1 MKIRTF
7 FMLLLLGTGF
17 FASAQVAPI
26 AQLTVQGGGK
36 AIFIH
41 DFTGIPIVQ
50 TNETYTAINPI
61 DHTQLWAVD
70 RNKTTAALES
80 VGGEGTDDYVD
91 FFNTPF
97 AFFNGSIL
105 NVLTGQV
112 LVDGEKEE
120 IKSFS
125 TFYIIPAAELV
136 LVELYAKGKIRLYG
150 LDPFTSEMKWGVDL
164 REMSGLGQ
172 VVASAETS
180 GAAPYVIPP
189 LLTANGDLLYHNDK
203 YLASV
208 DLKSG
213 QLKWNNKLDP
223 GYIFQNDDATKLLVA
238 EKRGGLGG
246 MMTLPTDGGA
256 PNKFSKT
263 LYLLDAD
270 TGESLWSK
278 GDSKMDGNIEFIMPY
293 DDGYI
298 VVHDAGFNIFDYTPG
313 KSAEGR
319 WKKDYAEKDVRDI
332 VVEDEGLMVYF
343 KNRRVLIDPATG
355 EDIWKK
361 AEKLD
366 KEPSAYL
373 MAWRSRRTQV
383 GDHYFYTQ
391 GGNIY
396 VNAGKGTSSY
406 PYDAYDYDADSKLLV
421 ITNYD
426 ETNGASIKVG
436 PWTHSAR
443 AINMETGANKR
454 TTYGIRKEVESV
466 DKVANGYFFYNDRGF
481 ALLNFDGNDWSE
493 VTWKYYPDPSRGE
506 RFLKGAVMSV
516 ALAGAQVRNGLGG
529 SSAVISN
536 DDAAIGRYEAR
547 QSALDSGNDVANEM
561 VKRRRVGR
569 VENDFGY
576 FFAGNDD
583 NQLVLFKVDKN
594 TGEEVKQYPFDDNQP
609 VYEIDSAYGQLYYLV
624 DDQLKIFAL

>member
-1 MKIRTF
+1 M
-7 FMLLLLGTGF
+7 
-17 FASAQVAPI
+17 
-26 AQLTVQGGGK
+26 
-36 AIFIH
+36 
-41 DFTGIPIVQ
+41 
-50 TNETYTAINPI
+50 
-61 DHTQLWAVD
+61 
-70 RNKTTAALES
+70 
-80 VGGEGTDDYVD
+80 
-91 FFNTPF
+91 
-97 AFFNGSIL
+97 NGSIL

-112 LVDGEKEE
+112 LVDGVKDE

-125 TFYIIPAAELV
+125 TFYIIPEAELI
-136 LVELYAKGKIRLYG
+136 LVELYAKGKVRLYG
-150 LDPFTSEMKWGVDL
+150 LDPFTSEMKWDVDL

-172 VVASAETS
+172 AVASAETS
-180 GAAPYVIPP
+180 SPAPYVIPP

-208 DLKSG
+208 DLTSG

-223 GYIFQNDDATKLLVA
+223 GYIFQNEDATKLLIA

-246 MMTLPTDGGA
+246 MMTMPTAGGA

-263 LYLLDAD
+263 LYLLDAN

-293 DDGYI
+293 DNGYI

-319 WKKDYAEKDVRDI
+319 WKKDYSEKDVRDI
-332 VVEDEGLMVYF
+332 VVEEEGLMVYF
-343 KNRRVLIDPATG
+343 KNRRILIDPATG

-366 KEPSAYL
+366 KEPAAYL
-373 MAWRSRRTQV
+373 MAWRSRQTQV
-383 GDHYFYTQ
+383 GDNYFYTQ
-391 GGNIY
+391 GGKIY
-396 VNAGKGTSSY
+396 VNVGRGTASY
-406 PYDAYDYDADSKLLV
+406 AYDAYDYNADTKMLV
-421 ITNYD
+421 FTNFDD
-426 ETNGASIKVG
+426 ENAAAIKVG

-443 AINMETGANKR
+443 AINMETGDSER
-454 TTYGIRKEVESV
+454 TTYGIRKEVQSV
-466 DKVANGYFFYNDRGF
+466 DKVENGYFFYNDRGF
-481 ALLNFDGNDWSE
+481 ALLNFDGSDWSE

-516 ALAGAQVRNGLGG
+516 ALAGASVKNGLAG
-529 SSAVISN
+529 SSSVITN
-536 DDAAIGRYEAR
+536 DDAALGRYEAR
-547 QSALDSGNDVANEM
+547 QSVLESGNDAASEM

-594 TGEEVKQYPFDDNQP
+594 TGEEVKQYPFDDNKP
-609 VYEIDSAYGQLYYLV
+609 VYEIDSSYGQLYYLV